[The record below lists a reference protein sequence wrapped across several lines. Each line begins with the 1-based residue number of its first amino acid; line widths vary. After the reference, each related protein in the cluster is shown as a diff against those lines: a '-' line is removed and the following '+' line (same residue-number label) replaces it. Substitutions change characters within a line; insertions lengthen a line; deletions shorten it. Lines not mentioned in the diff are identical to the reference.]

1 MEKTLFH
8 IKEMD
13 CPAEEQMVRMK
24 PADFKVVKQLA
35 FDLENRDLTVFHDG
49 GLESITAAINS
60 LNFGSSVTATGAY
73 TESLPQDDDTTNKK
87 LLWTVLIIN
96 FSMFVI
102 GLTSGFIARSM
113 GLVADSLDEL
123 ADAFVYGLSIY
134 AIAGTLIV
142 KKRVARISGILQ
154 LLLAIAGF
162 VEVIRR
168 FIGQET
174 VPNPIIMMAISVV
187 ALIANTASLLLL
199 GKTKGQEVNIKASKI
214 FTSNDV
220 IVNIGVIAAGVLV
233 LVLGSKIPDLVIG
246 AVVFTV
252 VLRGSIS
259 IIKLSK

>member
-13 CPAEEQMVRMK
+13 CPAEEQMVRMRL
-24 PADFKVVKQLA
+24 ADLKVVKQLV
-35 FDLENRDLTVFHDG
+35 FDLEDRDLTVFHDG

-73 TESLPQDDDTTNKK
+73 TESVPQDDDTTNKK

-102 GLTSGFIARSM
+102 GVTSGFIAHSM

-174 VPNPIIMMAISVV
+174 VPNPIIMMAVSVV

>member
-24 PADFKVVKQLA
+24 LADFPAVKNLA
-35 FDLENRDLTVFHDG
+35 FDLTARTVAIIHDG
-49 GLESITAAINS
+49 ELERITAAINS
-60 LNFGSSVTATGAY
+60 LNFGSSVIATGAY
-73 TESLPQDDDTTNKK
+73 TESLPQDNDTANKK
-87 LLWTVLIIN
+87 LLWAVLIIN

-102 GLTSGFIARSM
+102 GVTSGFIARSM

-142 KKRVARISGILQ
+142 KKRIACISGILQ

-168 FIGQET
+168 FIGQEIL
-174 VPNPIIMMAISVV
+174 PNPIIMMAISVV

-199 GKTKGQEVNIKASKI
+199 NKTKGQEVNIKASKI

-233 LVLGSKIPDLVIG
+233 LLLGSKIPDLVIG

>member
-1 MEKTLFH
+1 
-8 IKEMD
+8 
-13 CPAEEQMVRMK
+13 MVM
-24 PADFKVVKQLA
+24 V
-35 FDLENRDLTVFHDG
+35 
-49 GLESITAAINS
+49 NS
-60 LNFGSSVTATGAY
+60 V
-73 TESLPQDDDTTNKK
+73 
-87 LLWTVLIIN
+87 
-96 FSMFVI
+96 
-102 GLTSGFIARSM
+102 
-113 GLVADSLDEL
+113 
-123 ADAFVYGLSIY
+123 
-134 AIAGTLIV
+134 
-142 KKRVARISGILQ
+142 SGILQ

-174 VPNPIIMMAISVV
+174 VPNPIIMMAVSVV